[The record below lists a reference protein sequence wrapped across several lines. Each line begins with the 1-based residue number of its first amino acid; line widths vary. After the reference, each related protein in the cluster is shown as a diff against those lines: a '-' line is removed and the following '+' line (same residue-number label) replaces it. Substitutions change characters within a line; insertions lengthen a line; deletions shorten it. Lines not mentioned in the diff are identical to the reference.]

1 MVNVIVNEK
10 YDNKKI
16 VNFILSEFPNL
27 SYSHLQKSL
36 RKKDIL
42 VNGKRI
48 NSNINIKISDK
59 ITIYI
64 ADDILYGNQNIIN
77 LDIIYEDNSIL
88 ILNKPSGIS
97 VLKDNPKKSKTSFSD
112 IVNNYCPNAKP
123 CHRLDRNTSGLII
136 YAKNQEILEI
146 LLEKF
151 KNREIEKYYKAVVYG
166 IPKLKKSQMQAYLFK
181 DNKKSI
187 VYISDTFKKGYKK
200 ILTTYKILDINKKL
214 NISLLDINLGTGRT
228 HQIRAHLA
236 HIGLPILGDG
246 KYGINSINKKFKEKH
261 QLLTSYKI
269 KFNFISDA
277 KKLNYLNNKIFEIPV
292 NYKYFNSIET

>member
-1 MVNVIVNEK
+1 M
-10 YDNKKI
+10 
-16 VNFILSEFPNL
+16 
-27 SYSHLQKSL
+27 
-36 RKKDIL
+36 
-42 VNGKRI
+42 
-48 NSNINIKISDK
+48 
-59 ITIYI
+59 
-64 ADDILYGNQNIIN
+64 
-77 LDIIYEDNSIL
+77 

-97 VLKDNPKKSKTSFSD
+97 VLKDNTKSKTSFSD

-166 IPKLKKSQMQAYLFK
+166 IPKLKESQMQAYLFK

-214 NISLLDINLGTGRT
+214 NISF
-228 HQIRAHLA
+228 IRY
-236 HIGLPILGDG
+236 
-246 KYGINSINKKFKEKH
+246 KFRNRQNSSNSC
-261 QLLTSYKI
+261 TSCSYWSPYTRRWKIWYKLI
-269 KFNFISDA
+269 K
-277 KKLNYLNNKIFEIPV
+277 
-292 NYKYFNSIET
+292 

>member
-48 NSNINIKISDK
+48 NSNINIKRSDK

-64 ADDILYGNQNIIN
+64 TDDILYGNQNIIN
-77 LDIIYEDNSIL
+77 LDIVYEDKNIL
-88 ILNKPSGIS
+88 IINKPSGIS
-97 VLKDNPKKSKTSFSD
+97 VLKDNTKSKISFSD

-146 LLEKF
+146 ILEKF
-151 KNREIEKYYKAVVYG
+151 KKREIEKYYKAVVYG
-166 IPKLKKSQMQAYLFK
+166 IPKLKTAQMQAYLFK

-200 ILTTYKILDINKKL
+200 ILTTYKIIDSNKKL

-236 HIGLPILGDG
+236 HVGFPILGDG
-246 KYGINSINKKFKEKH
+246 KYGINSINKKFKEKY

-269 KFNFISDA
+269 KFTFISDA
-277 KKLNYLNNKIFEIPV
+277 KKLNYLNNKIFEIPIH
-292 NYKYFNSIET
+292 YKYFNSIET

>member
-1 MVNVIVNEK
+1 MRNIVVNEK
-10 YDNKKI
+10 YNNKKI
-16 VNFILSEFPNL
+16 VNFILNEFPNL
-27 SYSHLQKSL
+27 PYSFLYKAL

-48 NSNINIKISDK
+48 SSNIFVKKNDN

-64 ADDILYGNQNIIN
+64 SDDILYGKKNN
-77 LDIIYEDNSIL
+77 LDIVYEDKNIIIL
-88 ILNKPSGIS
+88 SKPAGIS
-97 VLKDNPKKSKTSFSD
+97 VLKDSSSIISFSD
-112 IVNNYCPNAKP
+112 IVNNYYPNANP

-136 YAKNQEILEI
+136 YAKNNEVLEI
-146 LLEKF
+146 LLAKF
-151 KNREIEKYYKAVVYG
+151 KNREIKKYYKAVVYG
-166 IPKLKKSQMQAYLFK
+166 IPKVNTLQMQAYLFK
-181 DNKKSI
+181 DNKKSL

-200 ILTTYKILDINKKL
+200 ISTSYKVLGINKSL
-214 NISLLDINLGTGRT
+214 HLSLLDIEIGTGRT

-269 KFNFISDA
+269 KFDFTNDA
-277 KKLNYLNNKIFEIPV
+277 KILNYLNGRIFEIPV
-292 NYKYFNSIET
+292 DYKGFNFVV

>member
-1 MVNVIVNEK
+1 MINVIVNEK

-16 VNFILSEFPNL
+16 INFILSEFPNL
-27 SYSHLQKSL
+27 SYSYLHKSL

-48 NSNINIKISDK
+48 NSNINVKKFDK

-64 ADDILYGNQNIIN
+64 TDDILYGKKNTVN
-77 LDIIYEDNSIL
+77 LDIVYEDKNIL

-97 VLKDNPKKSKTSFSD
+97 VLKDHLNSKTSFSD
-112 IVNNYCPNAKP
+112 IVNNYCPDAKP

-136 YAKNQEILEI
+136 YAKNNEILEI

-166 IPKLKKSQMQAYLFK
+166 IPKVKEAKMQAYLFK

-200 ILTTYKILDINKKL
+200 ILTSYKVLDYNKKL
-214 NISLLDINLGTGRT
+214 NISLLDIHLYTGRT

-236 HIGLPILGDG
+236 HIGIPILGDG

-269 KFNFISDA
+269 VFHFINNSQ
-277 KKLNYLNNKIFEIPV
+277 KLNYLNNKIFTIPA

>member
-27 SYSHLQKSL
+27 SYSYLYKAL

-48 NSNINIKISDK
+48 NSNINIKKSDK

-64 ADDILYGNQNIIN
+64 VDDILYGNQNTIN
-77 LDIIYEDNSIL
+77 LDIVYEDKNIL
-88 ILNKPSGIS
+88 ILNKPTGIS
-97 VLKDNPKKSKTSFSD
+97 VLKDNSNSKTSFSD

-136 YAKNQEILEI
+136 YAKNNNILEI

-166 IPKLKKSQMQAYLFK
+166 IPNVKEAQMQAYLFK

-200 ILTTYKILDINKKL
+200 ILTTYKILDTNKKL

-261 QLLTSYKI
+261 QLLISYKI
-269 KFNFISDA
+269 KFNFLSDA

>member
-48 NSNINIKISDK
+48 NSNINIKRSDK

-97 VLKDNPKKSKTSFSD
+97 VLKDNTKSKTSFSD

-166 IPKLKKSQMQAYLFK
+166 IPKLKESQMQAYLFK

-214 NISLLDINLGTGRT
+214 NISF
-228 HQIRAHLA
+228 IRY
-236 HIGLPILGDG
+236 
-246 KYGINSINKKFKEKH
+246 KFRNRQNSSNSC
-261 QLLTSYKI
+261 TSCSYWSPYTRRWKIWYKLI
-269 KFNFISDA
+269 K
-277 KKLNYLNNKIFEIPV
+277 
-292 NYKYFNSIET
+292 